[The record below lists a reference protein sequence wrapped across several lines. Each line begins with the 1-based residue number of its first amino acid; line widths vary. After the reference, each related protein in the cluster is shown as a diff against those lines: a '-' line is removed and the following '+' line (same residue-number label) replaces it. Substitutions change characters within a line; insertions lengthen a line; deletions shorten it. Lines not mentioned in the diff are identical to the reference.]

1 MAGEIWPSPYQNG
14 SIEDIVSGRG
24 VSSIYQKLSN
34 QVKSAKEISV
44 LAQHGDLDAI
54 ETWNTFGSTLAI
66 AISWGINLIDPG
78 IVILGGSIANS
89 LDLFQDQLESKL
101 RKFICPVPAAKT
113 KIVKAALGDNAGFI
127 GAAAL
132 VIQGK

>member
-1 MAGEIWPSPYQNG
+1 MAGEIWPSPYQG
-14 SIEDIVSGRG
+14 ETIEDIVSGRG
-24 VSSIYQKLSN
+24 VSSIYQKLSS
-34 QVKSAKEISV
+34 QVKSSKEISV
-44 LAQHGDLDAI
+44 LAFQGDPKAI
-54 ETWNTFGSTLAI
+54 EAWNIFGSSLAMAI
-66 AISWGINLIDPG
+66 AWGINLIDPG

-89 LDLFQDQLESKL
+89 MDLFHDSMEHTL

-132 VIQGK
+132 VLQGR